1 MTAFTNLHVVY
12 LFVQETEAKK
22 KQDLEFRNEAGAPAA
37 PVGQIPLP
45 PLPQG
50 PPPLAAPML
59 HIPLPAGAPPGMAI
73 PPPVVP
79 RERKFGALMC
89 DMRMGAQANVNEAS
103 KPTAPVISAKSTVV
117 PLPKA
122 QHDKTLTSLVPASVQ
137 ASRPRAKKPQ
147 EKKHVGTAGSSF
159 GLVPRSLR
167 KQTDKEQSA
176 DIPDNFDDFMK
187 SLKSM

>member
-1 MTAFTNLHVVY
+1 MFI

-22 KQDLEFRNEAGAPAA
+22 KQDPDFRNEAGAPAV
-37 PVGQIPLP
+37 PVDHIPLP
-45 PLPQG
+45 PLPHG

-79 RERKFGALMC
+79 PPMVVSRERKFGASIC
-89 DMRMGAQANVNEAS
+89 DMRMGAQANVDEAS

-117 PLPKA
+117 TLPKA

-137 ASRPRAKKPQ
+137 ASRPSAKKPQ
-147 EKKHVGTAGSSF
+147 EKKHAGTAGSSF
-159 GLVPRSLR
+159 GLVPRAIR